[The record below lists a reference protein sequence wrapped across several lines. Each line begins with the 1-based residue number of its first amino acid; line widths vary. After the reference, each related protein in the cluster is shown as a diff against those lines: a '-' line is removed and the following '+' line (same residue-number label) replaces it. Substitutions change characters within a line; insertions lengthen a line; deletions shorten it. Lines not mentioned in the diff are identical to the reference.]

1 MKLVG
6 FETFSRMPAG
16 TIFAP
21 YRPCC
26 ILDYLAIKADDST
39 LRNGND
45 PRMRN
50 FFEHVI
56 PLVPSFK
63 YAENFNKIGDTTPI
77 RFEDC
82 HNNNFDYMDYDM
94 FLILEE
100 SDINAMIRMLAW
112 AKGVCK

>member
-1 MKLVG
+1 MKLVD

-26 ILDYLAIKADDST
+26 IFEYFAIKSDNGF
-39 LRNGND
+39 LRLGND
-45 PRMRN
+45 PKTSH

-63 YAENFNKIGDTTPI
+63 DTKNFNKVGDTMPI

-100 SDINAMIRMLAW
+100 IDINAMIRMLIW
-112 AKGVCK
+112 AKGGCK